1 MINFNL
7 FYNELIKVLFKR
19 RTYISFILITF
30 LIPLIVYGFEY
41 GAVSLEDKI
50 SSQMQDIVVTAG
62 SAVNGYLA
70 AYIIISI
77 LISQMSFL
85 STIVPSEIISGEY
98 SKGTFRIYL
107 TRPISRS
114 SLFLSK
120 VFVVLLYTTLM
131 MAYFFTYTI
140 LVSYL
145 ILDKG
150 MLIVFHD
157 GIVGLDP
164 ANDKV
169 LYRFFLGFM
178 LSNLIMITVSFLCL
192 MFSSFSKNSVTPI
205 ISTISIVF
213 IGAAILFIPID
224 IFETI
229 NPYIFPGYM
238 NIFLKAF
245 YEPIPYELFYDCF
258 YVCSIWSLLFL
269 SIAYYNF
276 IRRDILE

>member
-50 SSQMQDIVVTAG
+50 SDQMQDIVVTAG

-120 VFVVLLYTTLM
+120 VLVVLLYTTLM
-131 MAYFFTYTI
+131 MVYFFTYTI

-164 ANDKV
+164 VNDNV

-178 LSNLIMITVSFLCL
+178 LSNFIMITVSFLCL

-224 IFETI
+224 IFEVI
-229 NPYIFPGYM
+229 NPYIFTGYM

-245 YEPIPYELFYDCF
+245 YEPIPYELFYDCL
-258 YVCSIWSLLFL
+258 YVCSAWSLLFL

>member
-50 SSQMQDIVVTAG
+50 SDQMQDIVVTAG

-120 VFVVLLYTTLM
+120 VLVVLLYTTLM
-131 MAYFFTYTI
+131 MVYFFTYTI

-164 ANDKV
+164 VNDNV

-178 LSNLIMITVSFLCL
+178 LSNFIMITVSFLCL

-224 IFETI
+224 IFEAI
-229 NPYIFPGYM
+229 NPYIFTGYM

-245 YEPIPYELFYDCF
+245 YEPIPYELFYDCL
-258 YVCSIWSLLFL
+258 YVCSAWSLLFL